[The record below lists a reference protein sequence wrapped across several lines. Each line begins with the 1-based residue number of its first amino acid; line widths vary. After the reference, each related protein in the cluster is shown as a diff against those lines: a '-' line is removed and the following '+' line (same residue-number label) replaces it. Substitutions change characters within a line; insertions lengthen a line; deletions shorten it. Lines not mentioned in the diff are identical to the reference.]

1 MIKSDSRWR
10 PRKCHE
16 KVTQKIHHPAFAF
29 SAYLLKVPSNTLAGE
44 KFTHIVR
51 VRPIG
56 HALKKITEIT
66 IDKSCRNDAAGALMT
81 QKSPISRHRDVGDK
95 NACLKK

>member
-1 MIKSDSRWR
+1 MSRKSDTKNPPSSIRF
-10 PRKCHE
+10 
-16 KVTQKIHHPAFAF
+16 Q
-29 SAYLLKVPSNTLAGE
+29 LLSSKVPSNTLAGE

-51 VRPIG
+51 LRPIG

-81 QKSPISRHRDVGDK
+81 QKSPISHHHDVGDK